1 MRCVSTDRQSLTRTI
16 DDQVRI
22 NISAAVAQGKS
33 VSQQPLALM
42 LGTAPEGKGG
52 VAAVVCVLQQE
63 GFLQQQAV
71 RYVVT
76 HAEIS
81 GKGKLLLAARAL
93 RELVAVRVK
102 GGRPIV
108 HAHCSSRAS
117 FYRKSVLLALARLMG
132 CKTIFHLHGGEFR
145 QFTMQEVGPLRR
157 WWIRHTLEA
166 SSAVIALSPS
176 WAEFLTTFAPRS
188 SVMVVPNSVRL
199 ADLSLDEK
207 EEEGRILFLGR
218 IEKKKGVFELIEA
231 VASLRERHPSI
242 CLVLGGEGALGE
254 ARARAAELG
263 IADRLELPG
272 WVDASRRTLEMQR
285 ACLFALPSYG
295 EGLPMSMLEAMS
307 ARKAVVVTAV
317 GGIPE
322 AVEDGVNGLLVAP
335 QDVTGLATALDRLL
349 SDRHLREQL
358 ASAGRATVEQ
368 RFATSVMLDSLSN
381 LYQCLSRSG
390 R

>member
-1 MRCVSTDRQSLTRTI
+1 MD
-16 DDQVRI
+16 
-22 NISAAVAQGKS
+22 ISAAVAQGES

-52 VAAVVCVLQQE
+52 VAAVVCVLQRE
-63 GFLQQQAV
+63 GFLEQHEV

-81 GKGKLLLAARAL
+81 GKGKLLLAAQALRAL
-93 RELVAVRVK
+93 IAVRIR

-117 FYRKSVLLALARLMG
+117 FYRKSVLLALARIMG

-176 WAEFLTTFAPRS
+176 WAEFLNAFAPRS
-188 SVMVVPNSVRL
+188 TVMVVPNSVSL
-199 ADLSLDEK
+199 AELPLAVK
-207 EEEGRILFLGR
+207 EEDGRILFLGR
-218 IEKKKGVFELIEA
+218 IEQKKGVFELIEA
-231 VASLRERHPSI
+231 VASLSARYPSI
-242 CLVLGGEGALGE
+242 RLVLGGEGALSE

-263 IADRLELPG
+263 IADRIELLG
-272 WVDASRRTLEMQR
+272 WVDADRRTLEMEK
-285 ACLFALPSYG
+285 ACLFALPSYN
-295 EGLPMSMLEAMS
+295 EGLPMAMLEAMS

-322 AVEDGVNGLLVAP
+322 TVEDGVNGLLVEP
-335 QDVTGLATALDRLL
+335 KDVTGLATALGRLL
-349 SDRHLREQL
+349 SDRKLREQL
-358 ASAGRATVEQ
+358 ASAGRATIEQ
-368 RFATSVMLDSLSN
+368 RFATKVMLGKLSS
-381 LYQCLSRSG
+381 LYQRLSGSG